1 MSSTTSRP
9 IGDGRTQIT
18 DTKTGTVIHTDVSPE
33 FGGGGSTFSS
43 TDLVGAGLGSCISS
57 SLAALAD
64 RHGVP
69 LDAISITVDKELGVD
84 PKRIVRLAVDIA
96 VAQPE
101 NQKIAKLFERAAHS
115 CTVHRSLHPDIDAP
129 IQVRFT
135 GPNGN

>member
-9 IGDGRTQIT
+9 IGAGRTQIT
-18 DTKTGTVIHTDVSPE
+18 DTKTGAVIHTDVSPE
-33 FGGGGSTFSS
+33 FGGGGTTFSS
-43 TDLVGAGLGSCISS
+43 TDLIGAGLGSCISS
-57 SLAALAD
+57 SLAPLAD

-96 VAQPE
+96 VAHPE
-101 NQKIAKLFERAAHS
+101 DQKIVRLFERAAHT
-115 CTVHRSLHPDIDAP
+115 CTVHRSLHPDIDSP

-135 GPNGN
+135 GPTGN

>member
-1 MSSTTSRP
+1 MSSTISRP

-18 DTKTGTVIHTDVSPE
+18 DAKTGTVIHTDVSPE
-33 FGGGGSTFSS
+33 FGGGGTTFSS

-69 LDAISITVDKELGVD
+69 LEAISITVDKELGVD
-84 PKRIVRLAVDIA
+84 PKRIVRLAVKID

-101 NQKIAKLFERAAHS
+101 NQKIATLFERAAHS
-115 CTVHRSLHPDIDAP
+115 CTVHRSLHPDIDSP
-129 IQVRFT
+129 IQIRFT
-135 GPNGN
+135 GLNGN